1 MKNVIR
7 NFGIKCVIFFLF
19 IVTNVVAQ
27 NSRNDNSLL
36 WKISGNGLKADSYI
50 LLTTTNLCKTTPLN
64 SKVTTALNNVKY
76 ICYEQSSRDPKNKP
90 KLQALGMVSNEKQSA
105 KNNLSSSIY
114 NGLVD
119 KASEA
124 GLDENTVNMIKPV
137 FLFKT
142 IINNTIVECNTS
154 STKVY
159 EDYIRDYA
167 NKKAVKQGELFGLE
181 EYTKM
186 FDGYDKAFWDK
197 SIGFLLNSSGKM
209 QIDLEAKENFY
220 VQENVHG
227 LISLFLANGFLNARY
242 GYTEIETAK
251 MKLSSSR
258 IDAIVKNQPTLFLI
272 DFMSVANPK
281 TSLFTFLNKLGY
293 ELSPV
298 SNSNL

>member
-1 MKNVIR
+1 MKNAIK
-7 NFGIKCVIFFLF
+7 NFGIKCSIFFLF
-19 IVTNVVAQ
+19 IATNVVAQ
-27 NSRNDNSLL
+27 TSRNENSLL

-50 LLTTTNLCKTTPLN
+50 LLTTTNLCKSTPL
-64 SKVTTALNNVKY
+64 SGKMVAALNNVKY

-90 KLQALGMVSNEKQSA
+90 KMQALGMVSNDKQSA
-105 KNNLSSSIY
+105 KNNLSSPIY

-119 KASEA
+119 IASEA

-159 EDYIRDYA
+159 EDYIRDFA
-167 NKKAVKQGELFGLE
+167 NKKSLKQGDIFTLE
-181 EYTKM
+181 EYTKL

-197 SIGFLLNSSGKM
+197 SIGFLLNNGAKM
-209 QIDLEAKENFY
+209 QTDLEAKENLY
-220 VQENVHG
+220 AQENVFG
-227 LISLFLANGFLNARY
+227 LTSLFIANGFLNARY
-242 GYTEIETAK
+242 GYPEIEAAK

-258 IDAIVKNQPTLFLI
+258 MDPMIKTQPTLFLI

-281 TSLFTFLNKLGY
+281 SSLFNYLNKLGY

-298 SNSNL
+298 SNNDL

>member
-1 MKNVIR
+1 MKNAIK
-7 NFGIKCVIFFLF
+7 NFGIKCSIFFLF

-50 LLTTTNLCKTTPLN
+50 LLTTTNLCKSTPLN
-64 SKVTTALNNVKY
+64 SKVMAALNNVKY

-90 KLQALGMVSNEKQSA
+90 KMQALGMVSSDKQSA

-114 NGLVD
+114 NSLVD
-119 KASEA
+119 IASEA

-142 IINNTIVECNTS
+142 IINNTILECNTS

-159 EDYIRDYA
+159 EDYIRDFA
-167 NKKAVKQGELFGLE
+167 NKKALKQGELFGLE
-181 EYTKM
+181 EYTKL

-197 SIGFLLNSSGKM
+197 SIGILLNNGGKM
-209 QIDLEAKENFY
+209 QTDLEAKENLY
-220 VQENVHG
+220 TQENVHG
-227 LISLFLANGFLNARY
+227 LTTLFIANGFLNARY
-242 GYTEIETAK
+242 AYPEIESAK

-258 IDAIVKNQPTLFLI
+258 IDAMVKNQPTLFLI

-281 TSLFTFLNKLGY
+281 SSLFTYLNKLGY

-298 SNSNL
+298 NNNDL

>member
-1 MKNVIR
+1 MKNAIR
-7 NFGIKCVIFFLF
+7 NFGIKCAVLSLLL
-19 IVTNVVAQ
+19 VTNVMAQ
-27 NSRNDNSLL
+27 NVRNENSLL
-36 WKISGNGLKADSYI
+36 WKISGNGLKSDSYI
-50 LLTTTNLCKTTPLN
+50 LLTTTNLCKSTPLSN
-64 SKVTTALNNVKY
+64 KVNMALNNVKY

-90 KLQALGMVSNEKQSA
+90 KLQALGMVSNERQTA
-105 KNNLSSSIY
+105 KNNLSTPIY
-114 NGLVD
+114 TSLVD
-119 KASEA
+119 IASEA

-142 IINNTIVECNTS
+142 IINNTIVDCNTS

-181 EYTKM
+181 EYTKL

-197 SIGFLLNSSGKM
+197 SIGFLLTNGGKM
-209 QIDLEAKENFY
+209 QADLEAKENFY

-227 LISLFLANGFLNARY
+227 LTSLFIANGFLNARY
-242 GYTEIETAK
+242 GYPDTETAK
-251 MKLSSSR
+251 MKLSSTR

-281 TSLFTFLNKLGY
+281 SSLFNHLNKLGY

-298 SNSNL
+298 NGNNL